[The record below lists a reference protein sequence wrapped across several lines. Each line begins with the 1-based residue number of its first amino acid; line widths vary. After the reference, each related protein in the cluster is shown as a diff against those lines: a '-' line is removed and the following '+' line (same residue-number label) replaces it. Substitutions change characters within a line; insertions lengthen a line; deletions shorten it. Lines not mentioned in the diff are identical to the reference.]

1 MLTDALRADLV
12 LAAPPSWGLG
22 SAVTPGVST
31 GLPRASC
38 PREQLPRNPG
48 GSAGGPQRSLH
59 CEKLPL
65 PSTAARQ
72 PDPRERATA
81 SVLSCPRRMWLPAG
95 DTAELAVPAPED
107 LTENALLS
115 CQRTAW
121 PWDPEHATASHISEQ
136 EAVPKDCP
144 VCLGHVVLPLFLA

>member
-48 GSAGGPQRSLH
+48 GSAAGPQGTSHRFGAV
-59 CEKLPL
+59 LP
-65 PSTAARQ
+65 PQNVAPGR
-72 PDPRERATA
+72 RHGRAG
-81 SVLSCPRRMWLPAG
+81 VL
-95 DTAELAVPAPED
+95 APED

-121 PWDPEHATASHISEQ
+121 PRDPEHATASHISEQ